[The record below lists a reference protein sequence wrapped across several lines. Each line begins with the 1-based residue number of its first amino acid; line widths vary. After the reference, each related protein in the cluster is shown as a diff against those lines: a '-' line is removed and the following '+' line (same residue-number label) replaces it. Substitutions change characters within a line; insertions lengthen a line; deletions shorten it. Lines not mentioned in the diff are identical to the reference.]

1 MDYMD
6 ASVQTLRLPT
16 KTQPVHPE
24 TPITAGLTRLAP
36 SRRVWTKGLQ
46 PYVPCWP
53 KFISS

>member
-1 MDYMD
+1 MD
-6 ASVQTLRLPT
+6 ASVQTLRSPRHDP
-16 KTQPVHPE
+16 K
-24 TPITAGLTRLAP
+24 TPISAGLTRLAP